1 MTYLTCLAAKG
12 LLSAHNVVYKKKISI
27 VTLLTSTKS
36 QQKTTTTKMD
46 NVKNVLA
53 VLSGKGGVGKST
65 VACQLALGLAAA
77 GKKVGVLDVDL
88 CGPSVPKILGVE
100 GKDVT
105 NGERGWI
112 PVPGPNGVKVMSIQF
127 LLEEEGAAVVWRG
140 PKKDSVIKQFLN
152 NVEWGDCDVLVV
164 DTPPGTSDEHLT
176 LCEQLKGRP
185 NVGAV
190 VVTGP
195 QKVACDDV
203 RKEMSFCQKLGLSVV
218 GIVENMSGF
227 ACPHCATCTP
237 IFSSGGGQ
245 LIAQEYNVKFL
256 GGIPI
261 DPKLAQCED
270 SGKHFAAEFPDT
282 QTAVAIGTIVEDIY
296 RQLG

>member
-1 MTYLTCLAAKG
+1 
-12 LLSAHNVVYKKKISI
+12 
-27 VTLLTSTKS
+27 
-36 QQKTTTTKMD
+36 MD
-46 NVKNVLA
+46 HVKNVLT

-65 VACQLALGLAAA
+65 VACQLAMGLAAA
-77 GKKVGVLDVDL
+77 GKTVGILDIDL

-105 NGERGWI
+105 NGEKGWI
-112 PVPGPNGVKVMSIQF
+112 PVDGPHGLKVMSIQF

-152 NVEWGDCDVLVV
+152 NVDWGDCDLLVV

-203 RKEMSFCQKLGLSVV
+203 RKEMSFCQKLNLPVI

-227 ACPHCATCTP
+227 ACPHCSTCTP
-237 IFSSGGGQ
+237 VFSSGGGK
-245 LIAQEYNVKFL
+245 LVAGEYNVAFL
-256 GGIPI
+256 GQIPI
-261 DPKLAQCED
+261 DPNLSRCED
-270 SGKHFAAEFPDT
+270 SGMHFAEAFPNS
-282 QTAVAIGTIVEDIY
+282 QTAVAISSVVTQIQGK
-296 RQLG
+296 L